1 MAGGVEGEPIRR
13 KLIALRAKEQDAL
26 RRRLERAQSVG
37 DLPSDADAADLARF
51 VTALFQGTTE
61 QAISVFVEHWRGGM
75 EHTLKRLKERLGSD
89 A

>member
-1 MAGGVEGEPIRR
+1 MEGEPIRR

-51 VTALFQGTTE
+51 VTALFQGTTV
-61 QAISVFVEHWRGGM
+61 QAINGASRE
-75 EHTLKRLKERLGSD
+75 ELLRLSD
-89 A
+89 AALRIWPK